1 MFSRSMLSFVQQ
13 FFHPQFSETGSGIK
27 YHRGTE
33 THKECLHLLYLHEL
47 TVSPHLSSG
56 QNIKRET
63 FIESLQM
70 EWCFP
75 SHQGES
81 HHSWC
86 GTGNDTCLR
95 KLSTM
100 TVHWS
105 FFFKIQ
111 TVPVFVGTSLSVFGC
126 RYKWQI
132 FPCSMKTTPYLHSES
147 QYTWLSCFFPLCSG
161 TGQWHQGVGCWF
173 RKDQRAL
180 WICLH
185 QRVLF
190 WFPCRFWL
198 CLEDRHLYIS
208 LGI

>member
-1 MFSRSMLSFVQQ
+1 MLASTLSTWAHCVSSSLVWTKYQEGNLYRISADGVMLSFPPRGKPPQLMWNRKWHMSEEAEHNDSPLI
-13 FFHPQFSETGSGIK
+13 FF
-27 YHRGTE
+27 
-33 THKECLHLLYLHEL
+33 L
-47 TVSPHLSSG
+47 
-56 QNIKRET
+56 
-63 FIESLQM
+63 
-70 EWCFP
+70 
-75 SHQGES
+75 
-81 HHSWC
+81 
-86 GTGNDTCLR
+86 
-95 KLSTM
+95 
-100 TVHWS
+100 
-105 FFFKIQ
+105 KIQ

-161 TGQWHQGVGCWF
+161 TGQWHRGVGCWF